1 MRKTVGWNGGLAIFR
16 QTPLDQMVV
25 LLLSCWENIYRSKV
39 FSFSGG
45 QHDKMVVKV
54 STSGSSL
61 DSIFHLGGCRVC
73 VLFLKCF

>member
-25 LLLSCWENIYRSKV
+25 LLLSCWENICRSKG
-39 FSFSGG
+39 FFFSGG

-54 STSGSSL
+54 SPSGSSL

-73 VLFLKCF
+73 ALFF